1 MPGTLVY
8 TPPRGNEH
16 ETKIRARDQN
26 CRGPLT
32 TGSLCLISSKSSLH
46 APTKALSVLSTTPLL
61 LDNITRIYIL
71 RVIVCLIF
79 RVMHNINFPDHHTA
93 VNVFTY
99 NQHNIYTSKYISIT
113 VFFCLS
119 ACFSLP
125 AAGRSSCSRLCGTQD
140 AGPDPAR
147 KFGPSPRSV
156 ARALGVQSSKS
167 ARGEISST

>member
-46 APTKALSVLSTTPLL
+46 APTEALSVLSTTPLL

-99 NQHNIYTSKYISIT
+99 NQHNIYTSKQISIT
-113 VFFCLS
+113 VFFFIS
-119 ACFSLP
+119 AWFSHP
-125 AAGRSSCSRLCGTQD
+125 AAGPPSLPCVCCHQE
-140 AGPDPAR
+140 AGPQR
-147 KFGPSPRSV
+147 R
-156 ARALGVQSSKS
+156 RQ
-167 ARGEISST
+167 R